1 MKISLKVESYAG
13 THRVVNRAGLVEL
26 KEGDIVELT
35 NPDGSVDLYQVSCND
50 SIPCSGCCCL
60 YDASKCIRWSRSDG
74 VNTCILSYKHKGVF
88 NLAFRDLN
96 QVIENI

>member
-1 MKISLKVESYAG
+1 MRHTIHEDLQLAHGISYEDSPVFAD
-13 THRVVNRAGLVEL
+13 
-26 KEGDIVELT
+26 GDIVELT
-35 NPDGSVDLYQVSCND
+35 NPDGSVDLYQVACND
-50 SIPCSGCCCL
+50 AVPCSGCCCL
-60 YDASKCIRWSRSDG
+60 YAASKCIRWSRSDG